1 MRPGELA
8 VDESC
13 NKSVGLRGGFHWRGV
28 NPVVRVVWGSAEE
41 GLGDLP
47 RIGCLV
53 SLNHLS
59 LDYSHFS

>member
-1 MRPGELA
+1 M
-8 VDESC
+8 
-13 NKSVGLRGGFHWRGV
+13 GLRGDFRWRGGGGGV
-28 NPVVRVVWGSAEE
+28 NPVVRVVWGGAEE